1 MQVALFPI
9 EATPLR
15 RRLAELPLTV
25 FELAQE
31 AVEDLRESTAGLV
44 YVASFAAMQH
54 PSWPRLRVRL
64 AQANRRFLI
73 ASPRLGSADF
83 MAAARDGAADVLLLS
98 DDDDRWLAALRE
110 AEAAQR
116 LWLQLYAG
124 VLQDGPQSLSGR
136 SAAIASLRQSIERL
150 GPTDVNVLVL
160 GESGVGKE
168 RVARALHEASRREN
182 FVAVNCAAI
191 PKDLLESEL
200 FGVEKGAFTGALKSR
215 AGLVEQAAHGTIFLD
230 EIGEMDIAVQPK
242 LLRYLETRRARRVGG
257 NEDYA
262 ATARVVSATNRD
274 LPGGIAAGTFRGD
287 LYYRLAEITL
297 TIPPLAQRPEDIPAL
312 ALRFLQQANERF
324 GKNIE
329 GLDPVLIQ
337 RFLDYPWP
345 GNARELKS
353 TIDRLVLLFDGPQ
366 LRADWWE
373 TPSAMPSAA
382 TVSSELGSLPSDP
395 SLPTQSQRRA
405 LARRLLKTGQM
416 NLTEIAARVGVHPA
430 TLFRWRQKG
439 LG

>member
-1 MQVALFPI
+1 MQIAVFSIKGAALK
-9 EATPLR
+9 
-15 RRLAELPLTV
+15 RRLAELPFTV
-25 FELAQE
+25 FEVALE
-31 AVEDLRESTAGLV
+31 EVEDLRESTAGIV
-44 YVASFAAMQH
+44 YLASFAAMQH

-64 AQANRRFLI
+64 AQANRRYLI
-73 ASPRLGSADF
+73 ASPRLSSADF
-83 MAAARDGAADVLLLS
+83 MSAAHDGAADVLLLA
-98 DDDDRWLAALRE
+98 DEDDRWLSALR
-110 AEAAQR
+110 AAVDSQR
-116 LWLQLYAG
+116 LWLRLYAG
-124 VLQDGPQSLSGR
+124 ALQDGAQSLIGCSPAIR
-136 SAAIASLRQSIERL
+136 SMRQSIERL

-168 RVARALHEASRREN
+168 RVARALHDASRREN

-215 AGLVEQAAHGTIFLD
+215 AGLVEQAEDGTIFLD

-274 LPGGIAAGTFRGD
+274 LPTAIAAGTFRGD

-297 TIPPLAQRPEDIPAL
+297 TIPPLAQRAEDIPAL

-329 GLDPVLIQ
+329 GLDPALIQ
-337 RFLDYPWP
+337 RFIDYPWP

-373 TPSAMPSAA
+373 IPHAVPAAAM
-382 TVSSELGSLPSDP
+382 TSELGLLPGEAA
-395 SLPTQSQRRA
+395 LPTQSQRRA

-430 TLFRWRQKG
+430 TLFRWRQQG
-439 LG
+439 L